1 LRLQLSF
8 VLRRASGCRRLTPVT
23 ENIPTKTG
31 VSMRIRWTGMAFA
44 FALALISA
52 APADAQIA
60 DLVRSRYSPAAYYN
74 YGEPGDV
81 TILVSVWGTVRNP
94 GLYEI
99 PAETTLG
106 VLFSLAGGP
115 AVTSRRKQ
123 DRRTV
128 TARLLRGSAQDV
140 AFEIEMQN
148 EILALSPDPVLVA
161 GDVLTVDT
169 VERAGLSWR
178 DVFPVVAAVAS
189 VTLAVERLAS
199 K

>member
-1 LRLQLSF
+1 
-8 VLRRASGCRRLTPVT
+8 
-23 ENIPTKTG
+23 
-31 VSMRIRWTGMAFA
+31 MRIRWIGTAFV
-44 FALALISA
+44 FALALAVA
-52 APADAQIA
+52 APADAQVTELI
-60 DLVRSRYSPAAYYN
+60 RSRYSPAAYYN

-99 PAETTLG
+99 PTETTLS

-115 AVTSRRKQ
+115 QVAVRRKQ

-128 TARLLRGSAQDV
+128 TARLLRGPAQDI
-140 AFEIEMQN
+140 AFETEMQN
-148 EILALSPDPVLVA
+148 EILSLSPDPVLVA

-169 VERAGLSWR
+169 VERAGLTWR

-199 K
+199 N